1 MSLQILCSFFNW
13 VTCLFIIMLYESENP
28 SVVSNSLRPHGLY
41 SPRNSPGQNTGV
53 GSLSLLQGIFPTQ
66 GSSPGLP
73 HCMSYLYIWNM
84 IPLPG
89 ILFANIFLYLVD
101 SFHFLDSVLCNIK
114 NKKHFDKVWFIFFF
128 CLCIWCHNWKLLCD
142 LRS

>member
-13 VTCLFIIMLYESENP
+13 VTCLFIIMLYESR
-28 SVVSNSLRPHGLY
+28 SVVSNSLLPHGLY
-41 SPRNSPGQNTGV
+41 STWTSPGQNTGV

-66 GSSPGLP
+66 GLSPGLL
-73 HCMSYLYIWNM
+73 HCMSSLHIWNM

-89 ILFANIFLYLVD
+89 IWFANIFLYLVN

-114 NKKHFDKVWFIFFF
+114 KSILIKSDLSSFFVCIFGAITENH
-128 CLCIWCHNWKLLCD
+128 CVI
-142 LRS
+142 